1 MDIDGLGRSEIDVVW
16 FVGTYDFDGST
27 DISDE
32 CTEWGES
39 AHERILTG
47 NVRVKY
53 GGEENEGRRWAV

>member
-1 MDIDGLGRSEIDVVW
+1 LGRTEIDVVW
-16 FVGTYDFDGST
+16 FVGAYDFDGST

-53 GGEENEGRRWAV
+53 GGRRTRAVVGQYE